1 MFSSETIADIHRLVT
16 EKRHEDVLEAT
27 ALRTQSLRAEY
38 PKSKAP
44 ASILETAR
52 TDEARFGDAA
62 SFVGSAMFDFDHVV
76 VNSNVYRRTLASARR
91 YRQRP
96 DEKQGMKGLS
106 LEDAES
112 VMELRDDGDS
122 AG

>member
-1 MFSSETIADIHRLVT
+1 
-16 EKRHEDVLEAT
+16 
-27 ALRTQSLRAEY
+27 
-38 PKSKAP
+38 
-44 ASILETAR
+44 
-52 TDEARFGDAA
+52 
-62 SFVGSAMFDFDHVV
+62 MFDFDHVV